1 MSANFIQQNNLI
13 NISEYPNTFV
23 RQGAFPLERFS
34 VFDTLT
40 AAENYAE
47 EDPRAYIGQQLVV
60 VESETSTPSSF
71 VISGTGGAL
80 VRIPDIYDLTSA
92 SDNITSQL
100 GSHIDSLATSDS
112 YGHVKLAT
120 DDKPENY
127 GSIAVNSD
135 GQLVAVAATSSTL
148 GVSKACSRVGQ
159 GIASSQHVIGID
171 ANKCLV
177 LNILKEHSGFEIVGE
192 DTTIEGLKDQK
203 TVLKVHTGEYPV
215 VSSYHPEHD
224 TETARVVT
232 DNEGELAVYTAS
244 ASWYGAVKIGTDLL
258 SSEFTSSD
266 YSRVPNCSSVKTAI
280 NTSIQGLSGTVDGKF
295 LPLSGGTIKGSLF
308 INYDNESVSHE
319 EYWSYD
325 TDDGRG
331 MFICGSGN
339 DSLAVRK
346 KDLIAYSSELSSTI
360 NSKVYNE
367 YLPLSGG
374 TLSGNVYYGNDKE
387 DYSERRPDLIL
398 IQGNSTNNKSRL
410 IFKEGGWKDQVHLF
424 ATYADIGGADD
435 NNKFHIAT
443 ALGAQG
449 NELTVTTTPKMTIL
463 FGSGNV
469 GIGTQTP
476 QAKLHVNGDIKSTS
490 LSAVSGYIENKIDF
504 PRSIVIGHEAQTTSI
519 ADAND
524 VAIGQH
530 ASSMYG
536 SVSIG
541 QYAIAESNSVNI
553 GGLHRNT
560 KTTESSISIGANYDI
575 SDYSIG
581 IGNGVESSNRSISI
595 GYDSSATDS
604 SVRVG
609 VGLQTISD
617 NAVAVGNSTN
627 ASLSSLS
634 LGNNSGSFNES
645 ITIGT
650 SSTSRD
656 GSIIIGNTINNS
668 NPGIIQIRAHNTN
681 YNESEYGYSSLLI
694 DYSGI
699 TITHSVSGNTGTL
712 KADPQSVT
720 IQANTLDKLNH
731 IDAIVTSGSVNLIQS
746 GAVYDFIHGDTVSI
760 GSTTNTPSG
769 TIEIVAIEN
778 ELQNKLA
785 VSSNGLT
792 LAHPVSS
799 SNEND
804 EVVYSQDEVTLTADE
819 LKRIKNIE
827 NLKSTMVV
835 REWDYTSTLPE
846 TTMTNNTMMIF
857 RNWDLEQNN
866 LDLID
871 EKLATV

>member
-1 MSANFIQQNNLI
+1 MPATFIRQD
-13 NISEYPNTFV
+13 NIYNITEYANTFL

-47 EDPRAYIGQQLVV
+47 NDQRAYIGQQLVV

-80 VRIPDIYDLTSA
+80 IRMADTYDLTSA
-92 SDNITSQL
+92 SNNIT
-100 GSHIDSLATSDS
+100 G
-112 YGHVKLAT
+112 KL
-120 DDKPENY
+120 DEHE
-127 GSIAVNSD
+127 
-135 GQLVAVAATSSTL
+135 QVAATSS
-148 GVSKACSRVGQ
+148 
-159 GIASSQHVIGID
+159 
-171 ANKCLV
+171 
-177 LNILKEHSGFEIVGE
+177 
-192 DTTIEGLKDQK
+192 
-203 TVLKVHTGEYPV
+203 
-215 VSSYHPEHD
+215 
-224 TETARVVT
+224 
-232 DNEGELAVYTAS
+232 VY
-244 ASWYGAVKIGTDLL
+244 GHVKIGTDL
-258 SSEFTSSD
+258 SSND

-280 NTSIQGLSGTVDGKF
+280 NTSIQGLSGTVDSKF
-295 LPLSGGTIKGSLF
+295 LPLSGGTITGSIRISGKNNYVEQLDFGGSAADAGLKVRGISGRLHDKPDKGSLF
-308 INYDNESVSHE
+308 INYDGKDVSHD
-319 EYWSYD
+319 EYWTYD
-325 TDDGRG
+325 TNDGRG
-331 MFICGSGN
+331 MFICGGRN

-360 NSKVYNE
+360 NSKIYNE

-374 TLSGNVYYGNDKE
+374 TLSGNVG
-387 DYSERRPDLIL
+387 I
-398 IQGNSTNNKSRL
+398 
-410 IFKEGGWKDQVHLF
+410 
-424 ATYADIGGADD
+424 
-435 NNKFHIAT
+435 
-443 ALGAQG
+443 GAQ
-449 NELTVTTTPKMTIL
+449 
-463 FGSGNV
+463 S
-469 GIGTQTP
+469 P
-476 QAKLHVNGDIKSTS
+476 QAKLHVDGDIKSTS
-490 LSAVSGYIENKIDF
+490 LSAVSGYIGDILYIENKIDF

-595 GYDSSATDS
+595 GCDSSATDS

-634 LGNNSGSFNES
+634 IGNNSGSFNES

-681 YNESEYGYSSLLI
+681 YNESDYGYSSLLI
-694 DYSGI
+694 DSAGI
-699 TITHSVSGNTGTL
+699 TITHSVSGSTGSL
-712 KADPQSVT
+712 IADPQSVT

-731 IDAIVTSGSVNLIQS
+731 IDSIVASGSTNLIES
-746 GAVYDFIHGDTVSI
+746 KAVYDYLHGDTISL
-760 GSTTNTPSG
+760 GLATDTPSG
-769 TIEIVAIEN
+769 AIELVARDIN
-778 ELQNKLA
+778 GLYNKLF
-785 VSSNGLT
+785 VTSDGLT
-792 LAHPVSS
+792 LSHPISS
-799 SNEND
+799 LNDNNEI
-804 EVVYSQDEVTLTADE
+804 VYTQDEVSVTAEE
-819 LKRIKNIE
+819 LKRLKNLE
-827 NLKSTMVV
+827 SLKSTMVV
-835 REWDYTSTLPE
+835 REWEYESELPPTSI
-846 TTMTNNTMMIF
+846 TNNTMMIF
-857 RNWDLEQNN
+857 RNWNSEQNA
-866 LDLID
+866 LDIID
-871 EKLATV
+871 NALNKI

>member
-34 VFDTLT
+34 VFDSYE
-40 AAENYAE
+40 AAKDYAQ

-60 VESETSTPSSF
+60 VESDTSTPSSF

-92 SDNITSQL
+92 SDTITGKL
-100 GSHIDSLATSDS
+100 DDHEKVAATSS
-112 YGHVKLAT
+112 VYGHVKLSNDT
-120 DDKPENY
+120 TQTQY
-127 GSIAVNSD
+127 GNIAVNAS

-148 GVSKACSRVGQ
+148 GVSRACSRVGQ
-159 GIASSQHVIGID
+159 ANTASHHVIGID
-171 ANKCLV
+171 DNKCIV
-177 LNILKEHSGFEIVGE
+177 LNIAKNHSGFEIIGE
-192 DTTIEGLKDQK
+192 ESPVVRGHN
-203 TVLKVHTGEYPV
+203 TVLKVNTGTYPL
-215 VSSYHPEHD
+215 SENHHPIHD
-224 TETARVVT
+224 TETSRVVT
-232 DNEGELAVYTAS
+232 DNLGQLAVYPAS
-244 ASWYGAVKIGTDLL
+244 ANWYGAVKIGTDL
-258 SSEFTSSD
+258 SSND

-295 LPLSGGTIKGSLF
+295 LPLSGGTITGSIRISGKNNYVEQLDFGGAAADAGLKVRGISGRLHDKPDKGALF
-308 INYDNESVSHE
+308 INYDGQDVSHD
-319 EYWSYD
+319 EYWTYD

-331 MFICGSGN
+331 MFICGARN

-360 NSKVYNE
+360 NSKIYNE

-374 TLSGNVYYGNDKE
+374 TLN
-387 DYSERRPDLIL
+387 
-398 IQGNSTNNKSRL
+398 
-410 IFKEGGWKDQVHLF
+410 
-424 ATYADIGGADD
+424 
-435 NNKFHIAT
+435 
-443 ALGAQG
+443 
-449 NELTVTTTPKMTIL
+449 
-463 FGSGNV
+463 GNV

-476 QAKLHVNGDIKSTS
+476 QAKLHVDGDIKSTS
-490 LSAVSGYIENKIDF
+490 LSAVSGYIGDILYIENKIDF

-595 GYDSSATDS
+595 GCDSSATDS

-634 LGNNSGSFNES
+634 IGNNSGSFNES

-681 YNESEYGYSSLLI
+681 YNESVYGYSSLLI

-699 TITHSVSGNTGTL
+699 TITHSVSGSTGSL
-712 KADPQSVT
+712 IADPQSVT
-720 IQANTLDKLNH
+720 IQANTLDKLNY
-731 IDAIVTSGSVNLIQS
+731 IDSVVTSGSTNLIES
-746 GAVYDFIHGDTVSI
+746 KAVYDYLHGDTISL
-760 GSTTNTPSG
+760 GLATDTPSG
-769 TIEIVAIEN
+769 AIELVARDIN
-778 ELQNKLA
+778 GLYNKLF
-785 VSSNGLT
+785 VTSGGLT
-792 LAHPVSS
+792 LSHPISS
-799 SNEND
+799 LNDNNE
-804 EVVYSQDEVTLTADE
+804 VLYTQDEVSVTADE

-835 REWDYTSTLPE
+835 REWDYTSTLPK

-857 RNWDLEQNN
+857 RNWDLEQNH
-866 LDLID
+866 LDLIE
-871 EKLATV
+871 EKLETV